1 MNNLLNLDNVFLTV
15 SIFSTLFYITKM
27 ILYFFVGGDSEVDAS
42 FDAITETEI
51 SFNFISIQ
59 SILAFF
65 MGFGWSGLAALVQFQ
80 TGGKIA
86 LLIAIVV
93 GLIFMYM
100 SAYLMF
106 CVKKL
111 TKTIKTDINELNGKT
126 GRSYTSFAPKA
137 KGQIEIDFNGRLSV
151 IDAYNLTDEEIN
163 AFTAIK
169 VEKIEDNKI
178 YIIKI

>member
-1 MNNLLNLDNVFLTV
+1 MTDLLTLENVFLFV
-15 SIFSTLFYITKM
+15 SIFSTLLYVIKM
-27 ILYFFVGGDSEVDAS
+27 VLFFFVGGDSEVDAS
-42 FDAITETEI
+42 FDTITETEI
-51 SFNFISIQ
+51 SFNFISMQ

-65 MGFGWSGLAALVQFQ
+65 MGFGWSGLSALIQFQ

-86 LLIAIVV
+86 LLIAVGV
-93 GLIFMYM
+93 GLFFMYM

-106 CVKKL
+106 CIKKL
-111 TKTIKTDINELNGKT
+111 TKTVKFDLNELKDKT
-126 GRSYTSFAPKA
+126 GRSYTSFEPKS
-137 KGQIEIDFNGRLSV
+137 KGQIEIDFNGRLS
-151 IDAYNLTDEEIN
+151 IMDAYNLTDEKIN